1 MCPQKKLTGSG
12 FPGTSLAE
20 YAPMS
25 VRNFQLWLNQL
36 FPVSYS
42 DILDRRGYLPV
53 FTDALTSLLKGHG
66 YRMDYRWNSLAVAR
80 WIYKIHCDNAV
91 RSPTVIHR
99 NMPED
104 NYEYLD
110 TITDELLRDFLESW
124 KHIPDFNSDTRL
136 GRTVHDELQRFLW
149 AYISLDESPR
159 GEAVAHWMEGS
170 DTESDNGSGGK
181 VDVYIQ
187 DVDAGWHKS
196 LR

>member
-1 MCPQKKLTGSG
+1 MREVQVLTAS
-12 FPGTSLAE
+12 
-20 YAPMS
+20 MS
-25 VRNFQLWLNQL
+25 RNFQLWLAQQ

-42 DILDRRGYLPV
+42 DTLERKVYLPV
-53 FTDALTSLLKGHG
+53 FADALTALLHGRG
-66 YRMDYRWNSLAVAR
+66 YRMDSRWNPLAVAR
-80 WIYKIHCDNAV
+80 WIYKIHCDNAL
-91 RSPTVIHR
+91 RSPVILHR
-99 NMPED
+99 NMAED
-104 NYEYLD
+104 KDEYLD
-110 TITDELLRDFLESW
+110 TITDELLREFLESW

-136 GRTVHDELQRFLW
+136 GRTLCNELQTFLW
-149 AYISLDESPR
+149 TYIDVDDSPR